1 MPAGR
6 AGIAPDRGHRGLSRP
21 DRHQS
26 LGHRAHVGRAGRAA
40 VLDHAQDDAQRP
52 SAAGHAS
59 GQGGPHHRAGH
70 SPQCGGR
77 AHSTRGPDLVPAR
90 ALVPRPGARDDDRG
104 GQARYPHRHR
114 GIRIP
119 RSRRSPRG
127 SGAVPHRQG
136 GRQPGQPRDPD
147 RGGAVNLEPG
157 VAVVTGAGS
166 GIGRGTAKALA
177 AQGAT
182 VIVADLDRAGADET
196 VSIIESSGGKAV
208 AYRLDV
214 ADTVAL
220 TAFAEQIRAEHGVP
234 DVVVNNAG
242 ILVGGPFLDI
252 PLDDLHRIID
262 INLMA
267 MIHGCRIFGAQMV
280 ERGRGGHLVNIASM
294 GAFAPYRLGTPYCV
308 SKYAVKHFS
317 DCLRAELA
325 QHRIGVTAVC
335 PGLIATHLAD
345 TASMATLTDGEAD
358 TTKEV
363 VARAMA
369 LIAMDPDKAGRHIAT
384 AIRKNQAIKPIR
396 LEAWLSY
403 YLSRLSPTAHRAVMR
418 VATGPELERVGRTLL
433 ASVPTQLR
441 ERQRP

>member
-1 MPAGR
+1 M
-6 AGIAPDRGHRGLSRP
+6 
-21 DRHQS
+21 
-26 LGHRAHVGRAGRAA
+26 
-40 VLDHAQDDAQRP
+40 
-52 SAAGHAS
+52 
-59 GQGGPHHRAGH
+59 
-70 SPQCGGR
+70 
-77 AHSTRGPDLVPAR
+77 
-90 ALVPRPGARDDDRG
+90 
-104 GQARYPHRHR
+104 
-114 GIRIP
+114 
-119 RSRRSPRG
+119 
-127 SGAVPHRQG
+127 
-136 GRQPGQPRDPD
+136 
-147 RGGAVNLEPG
+147 NLEPG

-182 VIVADLDRAGADET
+182 VIVADIDRAGADET
-196 VSIIESSGGKAV
+196 VSIIEAAGGKAF
-208 AYRLDV
+208 AHRLDV
-214 ADTVAL
+214 ADTAAM
-220 TAFAEQIRAEHGVP
+220 TAFAEQIRTEHGVP

-267 MIHGCRIFGAQMV
+267 MIHGCHIFGAQMV
-280 ERGRGGHLVNIASM
+280 ERGRGGHLVNVASM

-317 DCLRAELA
+317 DCLRAEFA

-345 TASMATLTDGEAD
+345 TASMATLTDGEVD

-369 LIAMDPDKAGRHIAT
+369 LIAMDPDKAGRHITT

-418 VATGPELERVGRTLL
+418 VATGPELERVGRRLL
-433 ASVPTQLR
+433 ASVPAQLR